1 MISRFLLTG
10 RMVEKKLVRV
20 KVTTELRKREKTAK
34 LAITGSPF
42 NAGLLVVR
50 FAPYILISL

>member
-1 MISRFLLTG
+1 
-10 RMVEKKLVRV
+10 MVEKKLVRV

-42 NAGLLVVR
+42 NAGLLAVR